1 MAESLRSAR
10 EVEEED
16 LIGALR
22 QLHEDD
28 PEGGYR
34 VLADDL
40 HDLGYKISE
49 RRVWRHKPPDST
61 KPSADPYDESGGLI
75 PTGIVAA
82 RWN

>member
-34 VLADDL
+34 VLPMICTTSATRSVNGACGDDINPRTQPNL
-40 HDLGYKISE
+40 QQT
-49 RRVWRHKPPDST
+49 PTT
-61 KPSADPYDESGGLI
+61 K
-75 PTGIVAA
+75 VAG
-82 RWN
+82 